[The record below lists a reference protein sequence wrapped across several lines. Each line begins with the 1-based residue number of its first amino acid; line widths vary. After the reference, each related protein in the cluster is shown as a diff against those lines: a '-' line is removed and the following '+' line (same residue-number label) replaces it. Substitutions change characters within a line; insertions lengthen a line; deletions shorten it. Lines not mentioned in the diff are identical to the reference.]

1 MARTGA
7 RRRPDPLDPA
17 QAAAARAAGALG
29 LPLVSAGAALVWGLL
44 VAALVVAVLR
54 AAVVDLFDDREW
66 TMPVVRWVEG
76 LDAGWLVPVVLV
88 AVVLA
93 VGAGALGCW
102 LSVRRLRR
110 GGVPDA
116 AAVTLRGAALGTA
129 LQAVL
134 STLSSWLL
142 GLLMLL
148 GGVVAA
154 WVVVLA
160 WVLLSIGA
168 SALVGWLAGPRT
180 WLAIARREARRAAAE
195 VAAAAGAPP
204 IAPPVPP
211 AGPPAAPHPHV
222 SGPPSA

>member
-1 MARTGA
+1 MAQLRA
-7 RRRPDPLDPA
+7 RRPDPLDPV

-54 AAVVDLFDDREW
+54 AAIVDLFDDREW

-110 GGVPDA
+110 GGVEDA
-116 AAVTLRGAALGTA
+116 VAVTLRGAALGTA
-129 LQAVL
+129 LQAAL
-134 STLSSWLL
+134 STLSSWLM

-148 GGVVAA
+148 GGLVAA

-180 WLAIARREARRAAAE
+180 WLAIARREARRRAT
-195 VAAAAGAPP
+195 VAAAPP
-204 IAPPVPP
+204 LGPPAPP
-211 AGPPAAPHPHV
+211 AGTPAAPHPHA
-222 SGPPSA
+222 SGSPSA